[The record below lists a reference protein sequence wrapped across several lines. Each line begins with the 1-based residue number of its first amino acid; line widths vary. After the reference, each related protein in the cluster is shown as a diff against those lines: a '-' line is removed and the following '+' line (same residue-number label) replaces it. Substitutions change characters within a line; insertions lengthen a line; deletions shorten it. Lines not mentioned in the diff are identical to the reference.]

1 VLSFSFTFNYSQ
13 FLHVGIVLK
22 CYCFPIFE
30 SLLVGISR
38 FFVIQIS
45 LSIASLA
52 FQDYTKAH
60 KLKTE

>member
-1 VLSFSFTFNYSQ
+1 
-13 FLHVGIVLK
+13 
-22 CYCFPIFE
+22 
-30 SLLVGISR
+30 LVGISR